1 MILPLVIIVLILVCA
16 YLEYQKNINMNNK
29 VVICIICILTF
40 VLCMGFVE
48 KYRNREE
55 GFENNNELYTDNTL
69 ESADVKEKCDAKEK
83 NLYPKK
89 KPMLYDTITT
99 NIKDD
104 IRERNLL
111 KNYITRLD
119 KGEKVCWKLPNYQE
133 CRALETKLKLEGD
146 LTVEDT
152 KIIETV
158 CESEKNCIEKNMINE
173 YDDILKDYDIEGGEQ
188 IKNKAQKLSIKLT
201 DGQGKDK
208 DDETLMN
215 DIRKTIIRNIL
226 NDITNGKVSSSKMKE
241 YVEDLIIKNK
251 LKLCSDCSLDND
263 ICKKLGEEKEN
274 RAKIEEE
281 KRREVAAK
289 EAAAAKAAAE
299 KAKLEKAQRDA
310 LAKER
315 AAKAKAEAEAEALR
329 QKLEQAQQDKVNSE
343 LNSSSVSD
351 LLGGNSETTTSN
363 STSGTTTGST
373 TYGSGNN
380 NPSIENKLEA
390 RKQQR
395 GQIYV
400 NPMSSGHMT
409 DKYYSSLDNKPP
421 GYSYI
426 DPRLWTVPQKRP
438 PVCHY
443 NNDLSAVPLYDS
455 GTHINVLELTQ
466 YGDIATSERDVRQT
480 NIGSILPQ
488 FQYREFS

>member
-55 GFENNNELYTDNTL
+55 GFQNNDELYTDNTL
-69 ESADVKEKCDAKEK
+69 ESTDVKEKCDAKSTNNDNRPTSTYVGSIPPIK
-83 NLYPKK
+83 IHKK
-89 KPMLYDTITT
+89 ERELL
-99 NIKDD
+99 IKYMDR
-104 IRERNLL
+104 I
-111 KNYITRLD
+111 K
-119 KGEKVCWKLPNYQE
+119 KGEKVCWKLPDYIKCNTLNNKSQD
-133 CRALETKLKLEGD
+133 D
-146 LTVEDT
+146 LSDDDKKYLST
-152 KIIETV
+152 I
-158 CESEKNCIEKNMINE
+158 CESETNKKLFGECIETNMINN
-173 YDDILKDYDIEGGEQ
+173 Y
-188 IKNKAQKLSIKLT
+188 
-201 DGQGKDK
+201 
-208 DDETLMN
+208 DETL
-215 DIRKTIIRNIL
+215 
-226 NDITNGKVSSSKMKE
+226 KE
-241 YVEDLIIKNK
+241 YSEEDIIKKAKELSIETKDENKETLINEIIKKEVLRGLLKKMRLKDDKYPEKILKQTEDLIINAK
-251 LKLCSDCSLDND
+251 LRICSDCSLDND

-289 EAAAAKAAAE
+289 EAAAAKAAEE

-380 NPSIENKLEA
+380 NPSIENRLEA